1 MAGLGCSAAVT
12 GPGIPFQGDPAEL
25 AAPPLI
31 LFLEPLINAYLTLVA
46 DVLQD
51 LGMVTDSVVVEVGD
65 EGAGEVR
72 TIGTA
77 INPRLIRRTEP
88 HLALLAIRHK
98 VALGKTAIAVEV
110 VRGHLYTG
118 GHELA
123 DFLQS
128 LLVVI
133 AAGTI

>member
-1 MAGLGCSAAVT
+1 
-12 GPGIPFQGDPAEL
+12 
-25 AAPPLI
+25 
-31 LFLEPLINAYLTLVA
+31 
-46 DVLQD
+46 
-51 LGMVTDSVVVEVGD
+51 MVTDSVVVEVGD